1 MTEPSVSLRPLVRW
15 PREVE
20 PGRSYLITVD
30 LELAGPAGEWPYDRE
45 EYAVGCVLESR
56 PGIAIESLGAAAV
69 LLHRFGGTYGPA
81 RFVAHVT
88 AEGAPRGA
96 GELSLTLVTAG
107 GVPFRTMALPVSVTP
122 GNGSAP
128 PDSGQAR
135 LLLPDTGRAAD
146 GGPAAPAPP
155 SPGRAEAGLGPGPA
169 EAEPGPGFGPGP
181 AVDGPSPPGFIRRLP
196 RLLRRRRPAG
206 EPPREPET
214 PPQDREERQITISFA
229 GFNRAWAAWIG
240 HRLELAGLR
249 VTHQRWNPP
258 MEIPLEEALRD
269 LLLVEGRILVVLSDW
284 YFKLGP
290 RTDAEWNAALRS
302 VVAPNSH
309 RFAAVSVASMP
320 MPTAAA
326 AFGEVTELW
335 GMGTREAERRLLTV
349 LGLDRASSSD
359 AVGGPRFPHDQPEV
373 WGGVP
378 RRNARFT
385 GREYTL
391 QAVYETLQQA
401 EPGAGVVT
409 LLGMSGVGKT
419 QIAAEYVHRFG
430 SEYDMVWWVP
440 AEQRG
445 TLRQRLAELAP
456 ALGLTTGPEYGERL
470 RAVANV
476 LRRGDP
482 YSRWLV
488 VLDGADDPAPIADL
502 VPSGPG
508 HVIITSQ
515 NREWAEYNTA
525 LHEVPLYDRD
535 ESVAFIRRR
544 APRIGYAE
552 ADALAEALG
561 DLPLA
566 LDQTAGW
573 LSDSSM
579 SVAEYIDLLGSG
591 SDQEIGLRVAAD
603 FPMTY
608 YTAFAI
614 LLNRLRETVP
624 EAVELLRLCAFF
636 APGTIP
642 VQLIRAVPAEDLP
655 GGLAL
660 FMTDALRWNAAISK
674 LVQYSVIRWD
684 ASDTEADPESSGTIH
699 VHRMVHQIVRVGM
712 ARQDWDLFA
721 RAVRRGLS
729 AANPGRPSDTR
740 RWSRFAKI
748 VPHLDASGA
757 LASRN
762 ADMHRLIFHC
772 LSYLYLAG
780 EYTTG
785 IQLAERAERAWRDVF
800 GEDDPLVW
808 DLASQKATLL
818 RATGAYRETEAID
831 REVIE
836 RLGVHRGPR
845 DLTVLR
851 AEEGLGADLSGQ
863 ARYTESLEISQRVFD
878 TYQELVGEH
887 DPRTLNAR
895 HNLAASLRFLGR
907 FEEALEADRFNLQ
920 ERRELHR
927 PRHTLSLSSENAF
940 GLDLRLLG
948 RYAEA
953 LSVMEQSVET
963 HRLVMGPDNPQT
975 LTAEL
980 NLAMCLR
987 DTSGPSAALARLGPL
1002 LERTERVLG
1011 DFSPLTLAAATCCAT
1026 AERAHGELDRAR
1038 WLGERVVETY
1048 RATLGHQHPFTI
1060 GATMNHA
1067 LVLRATG
1074 ERPQSLLLLEEC
1086 LAGMTNALGPDHPWT
1101 LGVALNTSAGRDPR
1115 DAAPLSRD
1123 TTRRATAVLGR
1134 THPVSLSAQVGL
1146 AADLRAVRQ
1155 FPEANQVEEQA
1166 LMDLVAMLGHEH
1178 ARVIEARTR
1187 VRPQWDFEPLVG

>member
-1 MTEPSVSLRPLVRW
+1 M
-15 PREVE
+15 
-20 PGRSYLITVD
+20 
-30 LELAGPAGEWPYDRE
+30 AGKD
-45 EYAVGCVLESR
+45 
-56 PGIAIESLGAAAV
+56 
-69 LLHRFGGTYGPA
+69 
-81 RFVAHVT
+81 
-88 AEGAPRGA
+88 
-96 GELSLTLVTAG
+96 
-107 GVPFRTMALPVSVTP
+107 
-122 GNGSAP
+122 
-128 PDSGQAR
+128 
-135 LLLPDTGRAAD
+135 
-146 GGPAAPAPP
+146 
-155 SPGRAEAGLGPGPA
+155 SPGGN
-169 EAEPGPGFGPGP
+169 
-181 AVDGPSPPGFIRRLP
+181 P
-196 RLLRRRRPAG
+196 RV
-206 EPPREPET
+206 
-214 PPQDREERQITISFA
+214 TISFA

-240 HRLELAGLR
+240 DRLERFGWQ
-249 VTHQRWNPP
+249 VVFQRWNPP
-258 MEIPLEEALRD
+258 VEVPLEVALRD

-309 RFAAVSVASMP
+309 RFAAVSVAAQP

-326 AFGEVTELW
+326 AFGGTTELW
-335 GMGTREAERRLLTV
+335 GIGAREAERRLMNV
-349 LGLDRASSSD
+349 LGPGPEVSSSGTL
-359 AVGGPRFPHDQPEV
+359 GGRAAPRYPHDQPHV

-378 RRNARFT
+378 RRNIRFT
-385 GREYTL
+385 GREDTL
-391 QAVYETLQQA
+391 QTVYDTLQRA
-401 EPGAGVVT
+401 ESGAGVAT

-440 AEQRG
+440 ADQRG

-470 RAVANV
+470 RAVGDA
-476 LRRGDP
+476 LRRGAP

-488 VLDGADDPAPIADL
+488 VLDGADDPGPIADL

-515 NREWAEYNTA
+515 NREWAEHNAA
-525 LHEVPLYDRD
+525 LHEVPVYDRD

-544 APRIGYAE
+544 APRIGHAE

-591 SDQEIGLRVAAD
+591 SDLEVGLRVAAD

-608 YTAFAI
+608 YTAFSI

-636 APGTIP
+636 APGAIP
-642 VQLIRAVPAEDLP
+642 VQLVRDIPAANLP
-655 GGLAL
+655 EELSGL
-660 FMTDALRWNAAISK
+660 MDDSLRWNAAISK

-684 ASDTEADPESSGTIH
+684 TPDEERDPESSGTIH
-699 VHRMVHQIVRVGM
+699 VHRMVHQTVRDGM
-712 ARQDWDLFA
+712 SKDDQELYS

-785 IQLAERAERAWRDVF
+785 IQLAERAEQTWHSVF

-831 REVIE
+831 RKVIE

-895 HNLAASLRFLGR
+895 HNLAASLRLLGR
-907 FEEALEADRFNLQ
+907 YAAALEADRHNLQ
-920 ERRELHR
+920 ARRELHR
-927 PRHTLSLSSENAF
+927 PRHTLSLSSEDAY

-980 NLAMCLR
+980 NLAMCVLR
-987 DTSGPSAALARLGPL
+987 SGDRATANARLGDL
-1002 LERTERVLG
+1002 LERAERVLG
-1011 DFSPLTLAAATCCAT
+1011 DTSPLTLRIATCCSFVQ
-1026 AERAHGELDRAR
+1026 RAHGQLDQSRD
-1038 WLGERVVETY
+1038 LGERTMAHY
-1048 RATLGHQHPFTI
+1048 RTTLGDQHPFTI
-1060 GATMNHA
+1060 GTTMNHA
-1067 LVLRATG
+1067 LVLRAAG
-1074 ERPQSLLLLEEC
+1074 ERQHSLLLHEEC
-1086 LAGMTNALGPDHPWT
+1086 LTEMRRALGPDHSWS
-1101 LGVALNTSAGRDPR
+1101 LGVALNTSAGRNLEGDLEG
-1115 DAAPLSRD
+1115 AAELTAD
-1123 TTRRATAVLGR
+1123 TSRRAAAMLGR
-1134 THPVSLSAQVGL
+1134 KHPLYLSVQVAL
-1146 AADLRAVRQ
+1146 ATDLRGLRRRQ
-1155 FPEANQVEEQA
+1155 EADKVEEQA
-1166 LMDLVAMLGHEH
+1166 LSGLVATLGSQHVQTVS
-1178 ARVIEARTR
+1178 ARSR
-1187 VRPQWDFEPLVG
+1187 VRPLWDFEPLLS